1 MPDLI
6 IFEQLVI
13 RSSELEFQ
21 AIRAQG
27 AGGQHVNKVSSA
39 IHLRFDV
46 PASSLPDEA
55 KQRILAQSDQRISKD
70 GVVVIKSQNHRNQ
83 DMNRDEALQRLRTL
97 IQRAL
102 HRPRKRKATKPSRA
116 SVRKRL
122 DSKTSRGRVKNL
134 RGKVDE

>member
-1 MPDLI
+1 MPDLVI
-6 IFEQLVI
+6 SERLVI

-27 AGGQHVNKVSSA
+27 AGGQHVNKVSTA

-46 PASSLPDEA
+46 PASSLLEED

-70 GVVVIKSQNHRNQ
+70 GVIVIKSQSHRNQ
-83 DMNRDEALQRLRTL
+83 DMNRDDALQRLRTL
-97 IQRAL
+97 IQHAL
-102 HRPRKRKATKPSRA
+102 HRPKKRKATKPSRA

-122 DSKTSRGRVKNL
+122 NSKTSRGRVKIL

>member
-1 MPDLI
+1 MPDLVI
-6 IFEQLVI
+6 SEQLVI

>member
-1 MPDLI
+1 MPDLM

-46 PASSLPDEA
+46 PASSLPEEA

-70 GVVVIKSQNHRNQ
+70 GVIVIKSQRHRNQ

-116 SVRKRL
+116 SSPTQDR
-122 DSKTSRGRVKNL
+122 TC
-134 RGKVDE
+134 